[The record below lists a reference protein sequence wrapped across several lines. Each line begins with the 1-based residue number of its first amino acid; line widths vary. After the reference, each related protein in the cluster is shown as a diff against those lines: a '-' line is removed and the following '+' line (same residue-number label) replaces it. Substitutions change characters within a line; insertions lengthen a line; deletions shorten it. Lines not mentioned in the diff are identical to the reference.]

1 MDFRHKRKMSTS
13 QQQNIAI
20 IYGTLN
26 LHSALDFNSFTQE
39 LFKIYQKE
47 KFSIPILEIVG

>member
-1 MDFRHKRKMSTS
+1 MSTS